1 MLKFN
6 VWIHI
11 IIIFV
16 ELITLRQSSSQ
27 ILISR
32 VAGPQA
38 KSTKSVAQ
46 EINNYHNKWDNTRIT
61 AHMGRTI
68 TYECKAPQH

>member
-46 EINNYHNKWDNTRIT
+46 EINNYHNK
-61 AHMGRTI
+61 
-68 TYECKAPQH
+68 